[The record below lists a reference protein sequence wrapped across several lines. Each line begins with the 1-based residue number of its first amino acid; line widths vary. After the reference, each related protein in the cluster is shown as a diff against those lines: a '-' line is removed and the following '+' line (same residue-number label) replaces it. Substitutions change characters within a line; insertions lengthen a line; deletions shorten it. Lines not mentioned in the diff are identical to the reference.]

1 VAEGE
6 EVLAVDRLNGQ
17 DYASG
22 GDGSLLDV
30 ARGRWLHHMGRS
42 VADGAVRVC
51 QPIRMKVG
59 LLESGAEEEKHDTE
73 KGKHKA
79 FARFRCP
86 VLSYS
91 SHDYPL
97 IYSAE
102 WKDFVKAG
110 G

>member
-1 VAEGE
+1 MAEGE

-30 ARGRWLHHMGRS
+30 TRSRRLHYMRRS
-42 VADGAVRVC
+42 VTDGAVRVC

-59 LLESGAEEEKHDTE
+59 LLDSDAEEEKDDTE
-73 KGKHKA
+73 EGKHEA

-86 VLSYS
+86 VLAYS
-91 SHDYPL
+91 SHDYRL
-97 IYSAE
+97 LYSGE

-110 G
+110 R

>member
-6 EVLAVDRLNGQ
+6 EVLAVDRFNGQ

-30 ARGRWLHHMGRS
+30 TRGRWLHHMGRS
-42 VADGAVRVC
+42 VADDAVRMC

-59 LLESGAEEEKHDTE
+59 LLDSDAEEEKDDTE
-73 KGKHKA
+73 EGKHEA

-86 VLSYS
+86 VLAYA

-97 IYSAE
+97 IYSG
-102 WKDFVKAG
+102 DG
-110 G
+110 RIS

>member
-1 VAEGE
+1 M
-6 EVLAVDRLNGQ
+6 LAVDRFNGQ

-22 GDGSLLDV
+22 RYGSLLDM
-30 ARGRWLHHMGRS
+30 ARSRWLHHMRRS

-59 LLESGAEEEKHDTE
+59 LLQSGAEEKKDDTE
-73 KGKHKA
+73 EGKHEA

-86 VLSYS
+86 VLAYS
-91 SHDYPL
+91 SHDYSL
-97 IYSAE
+97 IYSGE

>member
-6 EVLAVDRLNGQ
+6 EVLAVDRFNGQ

-22 GDGSLLDV
+22 GDGSLQDV
-30 ARGRWLHHMGRS
+30 ARSRWLHHMRRS

-51 QPIRMKVG
+51 QPIRMEVG
-59 LLESGAEEEKHDTE
+59 LLDSGAEEEKSDAE
-73 KGKHKA
+73 EGKHEA

-86 VLSYS
+86 VLCYS

-97 IYSAE
+97 LYS
-102 WKDFVKAG
+102 G